1 VTERDNRLQTWFKY
15 NFLNRLGKK
24 TLDVFL
30 QRSYERFSSD
40 VLDAASAPVR
50 LHILKLL
57 VSKGPLPY
65 TEIMYEAKMDP
76 VRDAGKFVYHLKTL
90 RKAGLVAIE
99 KGTKKYSITDLGK
112 MLVEFSRDLEEWVA
126 VKRGRLFVRTSK
138 MTIEEFDRTR
148 IASSLVTEA
157 GMPQSLADEVASE
170 AEERLLR
177 FGTTYLT
184 APLVRELVNTILV
197 ERKLEEYRH
206 KLTRLGLPVND
217 VTILLKEAGRKHL
230 DSAWVQQSA
239 GAAVTEEYVLLN
251 SLPRPLVDAH
261 FTGQIHLEDAES
273 WILKPSI
280 FFHDPRPFLRKG
292 LPRST
297 PPVSFETA
305 LGALLRLARITEG
318 QAASEQVFDHINVLL
333 APFIQGVPTQR
344 VQEAIRLFLSQLNW
358 DGFSNSLPFRTTI
371 GLDRTIPRSLEKSD
385 AIATNGKK
393 EGVYGDYADEAEELF
408 RTVIDASME
417 IARNNLLVNP
427 SVTVNL
433 NRERLSEPDSL
444 LSMTYDSSLK
454 YSIPNYRIHDSE
466 QTITVSSDGNAM
478 VTDGTNIASG
488 AMVGTVQVNLPR
500 ISYEATGKD
509 ERFLQGV
516 QNAVDEAVK
525 ALEIRGQAIR
535 ERMRE
540 GLLPLLSWET
550 DGSAYYG
557 SQPMAEIGLLGLN
570 EAVTHHTKKDVDAKD
585 YLAFLRKTIEAA
597 KRAILES
604 DGPKLR
610 IRVGLSPSPEASSRF
625 ASIDAEKYGFSTI
638 VYQGSKRHPYY
649 TDVPLIPLTQK
660 IPLSSRAFLE
670 GEAQKLLDGG
680 TILPLLM
687 GEKTETVGLAR
698 ASQMLADSG
707 VKHFTFSNMLSRC
720 QFCYQVDNGVHA
732 KCANCGSDKLT
743 VVAKYAGR
751 LSPLDL
757 WTESRRRDVDR
768 IPGYVFS

>member
-65 TEIMYEAKMDP
+65 TEIMYEAKLDP

>member
-1 VTERDNRLQTWFKY
+1 M
-15 NFLNRLGKK
+15 
-24 TLDVFL
+24 

-112 MLVEFSRDLEEWVA
+112 ILVEFSRDLEEWVA

-230 DSAWVQQSA
+230 DSSWVQQSA

-261 FTGQIHLEDAES
+261 FNGQIHLEDAES

-292 LPRST
+292 LPRSK

-318 QAASEQVFDHINVLL
+318 QVASEQVFDHINILL

-344 VQEAIRLFLSQLNW
+344 VQEATRLFLSQLNW

-371 GLDRTIPRSLEKSD
+371 GLDRTIPSSLEKSD
-385 AIATNGKK
+385 AVAPNGKR
-393 EGVYGDYADEAEELF
+393 EGVYGDYAHEAEELF

-417 IARNNLLVNP
+417 IARSNLLVNP
-427 SVTVNL
+427 SITVNL
-433 NRERLSEPDSL
+433 NRENLSEPDSL
-444 LSMTYDSSLK
+444 LSMTYETSLK
-454 YSIPNYRIHDSE
+454 YSIPNYRIQNSE
-466 QTITVSSDGNAM
+466 QTVTVSSDGNAI
-478 VTDGTNIASG
+478 VADSTNIASG

-525 ALEIRGQAIR
+525 ALEIRGQAIQ
-535 ERMRE
+535 ERMKE

-550 DGSAYYG
+550 DGSKYYG

-570 EAVTHHTKKDVDAKD
+570 EAVRHHTKKDIDAKD
-585 YLAFLRKTIEAA
+585 SLAFLKKIIEAA
-597 KRAILES
+597 RRAISES
-604 DGPKLR
+604 DNPKLK
-610 IRVGLSPSPEASSRF
+610 IRVGLHPSPEASSRL

-660 IPLSSRAFLE
+660 LPLSSRAFLE

-680 TILPLLM
+680 TILPLLL
-687 GEKTETVGLAR
+687 GEKPETAGLAG
-698 ASQMLADSG
+698 ASQLLADSG
-707 VKHFTFSNMLSRC
+707 VTHFTFSNTHSRC
-720 QFCYQVDNGVHA
+720 QFCYQVDTGVHT
-732 KCANCGSDKLT
+732 KCANCGSEKLT
-743 VVAKYAGR
+743 IVAKYAGR
-751 LSPLDL
+751 LIPLDL
-757 WTESRRRDVDR
+757 WTESRRRDLDR
-768 IPGYVFS
+768 IIGYVFS

>member
-1 VTERDNRLQTWFKY
+1 M
-15 NFLNRLGKK
+15 
-24 TLDVFL
+24 
-30 QRSYERFSSD
+30 QRAYERFSSD

-318 QAASEQVFDHINVLL
+318 QVASEQVFDHINVLL
-333 APFIQGVPTQR
+333 APFIKGVPTQR
-344 VQEAIRLFLSQLNW
+344 IQEAIRLFLSQLNW
-358 DGFSNSLPFRTTI
+358 DGFSNRIPFRTTI
-371 GLDRTIPRSLEKSD
+371 GLDRTIPSSLERSD
-385 AIATNGKK
+385 AVAANGKK
-393 EGVYGDYADEAEELF
+393 EGVYGDYAHEAEELF

-433 NRERLSEPDSL
+433 NREGLSEPDSL
-444 LSMTYDSSLK
+444 LSTTYETSLK
-454 YSIPNYRIHDSE
+454 YSIPNYRIHDPE
-466 QTITVSSDGNAM
+466 QTVTVSSDGNTI
-478 VTDGTNIASG
+478 VTDGTNDIASG

-500 ISYEATGKD
+500 ISYDATGKD

-516 QNAVDEAVK
+516 QNGVDEAVK
-525 ALEIRGQAIR
+525 ALEIRGQAVQ

-540 GLLPLLSWET
+540 GLLPLFSWET
-550 DGSAYYG
+550 DGSKYYG

-570 EAVTHHTKKDVDAKD
+570 EAVRHHTKKDVDVKD
-585 YLAFLRKTIEAA
+585 SLAFLKKIVEATR
-597 KRAILES
+597 RAISEN
-604 DGPKLR
+604 DNPKLR
-610 IRVGLSPSPEASSRF
+610 IRVGLLPSPEASSRF

-687 GEKTETVGLAR
+687 GEKPETAGLAR
-698 ASQMLADSG
+698 ASQLLADSG
-707 VKHFTFSNMLSRC
+707 VKHFTFSNVLSRC
-720 QFCYQVDNGVHA
+720 QFCYQVDTGVHT

-743 VVAKYAGR
+743 IVAKYAGR
-751 LSPLDL
+751 LIPLDL
-757 WTESRRRDVDR
+757 WSESRRRDIDR
-768 IPGYVFS
+768 ITGYVFS

>member
-1 VTERDNRLQTWFKY
+1 M
-15 NFLNRLGKK
+15 
-24 TLDVFL
+24 
-30 QRSYERFSSD
+30 QRAYERFSSD

-318 QAASEQVFDHINVLL
+318 QVASEQVFDHINVLL
-333 APFIQGVPTQR
+333 APFIKGVPTQR
-344 VQEAIRLFLSQLNW
+344 IQEAIRLFLSQLNW
-358 DGFSNSLPFRTTI
+358 DGFSNRIPFRTTI
-371 GLDRTIPRSLEKSD
+371 GLDRSIPSSLERSD
-385 AIATNGKK
+385 AVAANGKK
-393 EGVYGDYADEAEELF
+393 EGVYGDYAHEAEELF

-433 NRERLSEPDSL
+433 NREGLSEPDSL
-444 LSMTYDSSLK
+444 LSTTYETSLK
-454 YSIPNYRIHDSE
+454 YSIPNYRIHDPE
-466 QTITVSSDGNAM
+466 QTVTVSSDGNTI
-478 VTDGTNIASG
+478 VTDGTNDIASG

-500 ISYEATGKD
+500 ISYDATGKD

-516 QNAVDEAVK
+516 QNGVDEAVK
-525 ALEIRGQAIR
+525 ALEIRGQAVQ

-540 GLLPLLSWET
+540 GLLPLFSWET
-550 DGSAYYG
+550 DGSKYYG

-570 EAVTHHTKKDVDAKD
+570 EAVRHHTKKDVDVKD
-585 YLAFLRKTIEAA
+585 SLAFLKKIVEATR
-597 KRAILES
+597 RAISEN
-604 DGPKLR
+604 DNPKLR
-610 IRVGLSPSPEASSRF
+610 IRVGLLPSPEASSRF

-687 GEKTETVGLAR
+687 GEKPETAGLAR
-698 ASQMLADSG
+698 ASQLLADSG
-707 VKHFTFSNMLSRC
+707 VKHFTFSNVLSRC
-720 QFCYQVDNGVHA
+720 QFCYQVDTGVHT

-743 VVAKYAGR
+743 IVAKYAGR
-751 LSPLDL
+751 LIPLDL
-757 WTESRRRDVDR
+757 WSESRRRDIDR
-768 IPGYVFS
+768 ITGYVFS